1 MMTDDVLV
9 LIASYVAAVRGALVA
24 IEAHLRT
31 TSLLDTVR
39 ENPELRS
46 GALDSTTTYAFHGV
60 GCCVMR
66 GDRTIDFDFGPNGA
80 VGGFDAWRLWL
91 FAEGDPKG
99 FPRLQDRELI
109 EAELRKLCADGAIR
123 LPKSA
128 PSPHLY
134 YLTAETSAVDA
145 VPGK

>member
-1 MMTDDVLV
+1 MTNDILV
-9 LIASYVAAVRGALVA
+9 LIASYVAAVRGAVA
-24 IEAHLRT
+24 AIAVHLCT
-31 TSLLDTVR
+31 TSLLDAVR

-60 GCCVMR
+60 GCRVMM

-91 FAEGDPKG
+91 FAVGDPKG
-99 FPRLQDRELI
+99 FPRLQDVELL

-123 LPKSA
+123 LPKSE

-134 YLTAETSAVDA
+134 YLTGEGDQAVDA
-145 VPGK
+145 VPAN